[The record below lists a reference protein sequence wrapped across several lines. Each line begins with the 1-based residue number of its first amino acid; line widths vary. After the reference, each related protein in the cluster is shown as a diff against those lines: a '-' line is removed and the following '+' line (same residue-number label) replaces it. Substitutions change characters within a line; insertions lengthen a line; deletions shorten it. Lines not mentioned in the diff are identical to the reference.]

1 MIHPYIYIGLPHYQ
15 SKDAEKH
22 IIEDVCSTFKVSFE
36 QLCEKNRK
44 HRLVMARYT
53 VCYLIKLKN
62 PSKTLFQLSKIFG
75 KAITDHTSIFRG
87 LRTIDNVLQTK
98 SSPYCKEIEH
108 CISRLKNN
116 PFIL

>member
-36 QLCEKNRK
+36 QLCEKNRE

-53 VCYLIKLKN
+53 ICYLIKLKN

-75 KAITDHTSIFRG
+75 KAITDHTSILHG

-98 SSPYCKEIEH
+98 SSPFYKEVEMS
-108 CISRLKNN
+108 ISRVQSKLW
-116 PFIL
+116 I